1 MTGHQQAEE
10 SRSQGP
16 ARAGKHIQKDGTALG
31 GSGGDSHHQVIPEFG
46 RSQAGAAGRVNLGA
60 TDRSFTDVEPKNS
73 EVPTLPCPSR
83 VN

>member
-31 GSGGDSHHQVIPEFG
+31 GSGGTVIIRLYRSLADLRLGQQVE
-46 RSQAGAAGRVNLGA
+46 
-60 TDRSFTDVEPKNS
+60 
-73 EVPTLPCPSR
+73 
-83 VN
+83 